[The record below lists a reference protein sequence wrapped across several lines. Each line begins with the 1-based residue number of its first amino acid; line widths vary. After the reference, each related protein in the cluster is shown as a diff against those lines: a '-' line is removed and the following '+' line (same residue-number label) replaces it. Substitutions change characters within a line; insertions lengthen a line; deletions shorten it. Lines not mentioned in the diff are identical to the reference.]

1 MGKTSQSKDDASLC
15 GNCNGVGKTTALRLV
30 NFCLAAKSNDELKKI
45 PKEWSFCLEFELN
58 GHKHLVERSIDNK
71 VLALDEESIKL
82 TKLQNFFDKNGP
94 FLIDKKISGL
104 SFRSLISHFMR
115 CRHEDMSDKIVSVSS
130 DQNPADALIRSL
142 YLLGAEYPLA
152 EEKKINAV
160 ALKDIQQQISYYR
173 NIENDTN
180 QNNKLA
186 ADAAL
191 ASYKQR
197 LEDLEAKIS
206 DMKIFELFDQIRE
219 QLIGVEKQIEY
230 TSRQISINNYQLAS
244 IDKSLQYTPD
254 MTTAELKGLYDGLTM
269 LFKDSALEYF
279 DKVEA
284 FHKHMA
290 ENRSRRLQNDKLLL
304 EKENKE
310 LINRMSRLKEDA
322 RKLEAQLKDRHSE
335 NEYQALLKEKN
346 SIELKIDRLSIIR
359 NEITSLE
366 QRRAEIHSAIAD
378 GNLKA
383 INYAASCPL
392 TAQSQRFQQLMS
404 QFGED
409 IQAGISLSVNE
420 GKNQTQFNLTVSAQA
435 GQSTGITNEMI
446 LAYDWLLLTHG
457 SNHNLGFVW
466 HDNALFADIDAGHRA
481 KWMEF
486 IYQNSIDTGK
496 QYIMSINSENF
507 EKSSQ
512 NWTDSM
518 LRNLEERIV
527 LKLSGEND
535 TDKLLGISFD
545 DDK

>member
-1 MGKTSQSKDDASLC
+1 MGETSQSAEDTSLK

-30 NFCLAAKSNDELKKI
+30 NFCLAAKRNDELKKI

-58 GHKHLVERSIDNK
+58 GQKHLVERSVDNK
-71 VLALDEESIKL
+71 VLALDEESIRL

-130 DQNPADALIRSL
+130 DQNPSDALIRSL

-152 EEKKINAV
+152 EQKKLNA
-160 ALKDIQQQISYYR
+160 AELNNIKRQIDYYKDMEDNANR
-173 NIENDTN
+173 
-180 QNNKLA
+180 NNKLA

-197 LEDLEAKIS
+197 LEDLEAKLA
-206 DMKIFELFDQIRE
+206 DMKIFEAFDDIRSKIQEIEDQIE
-219 QLIGVEKQIEY
+219 SI
-230 TSRQISINNYQLAS
+230 SRQISINNYQLAS

-254 MTTAELKGLYDGLTM
+254 MTAEELRGLYDGLTK
-269 LFKDSALEYF
+269 LFKEDTLEYF

-284 FHKHMA
+284 FHRQMA
-290 ENRSRRLQNDKLLL
+290 ENRSRRLRNDKLQL
-304 EKENKE
+304 ETENIE
-310 LINRMSRLKEDA
+310 LMNTLSQLKKDA
-322 RKLEAQLKDRHSE
+322 RERETQLKDRHSE
-335 NEYQALLKEKN
+335 NEYQILLKEKN
-346 SIELKIDRLSIIR
+346 NIELKIERLSIIR
-359 NEITSLE
+359 NEITALE
-366 QRRAEIHSAIAD
+366 RRYAEIQSAIAKC
-378 GNLKA
+378 NLEA
-383 INYAASCPL
+383 IDYAASCPL
-392 TAQSQRFQQLMS
+392 TPQSQLFQQLMS

-409 IQAGISLSVNE
+409 IKAGISLSVNN
-420 GKNQTQFNLTVSAQA
+420 GKNQIQFDLKVSAQS
-435 GQSTGITNEMI
+435 GQSAGITNEMI

-466 HDNALFADIDAGHRA
+466 HDNALFPDIDAGHRA

-507 EKSSQ
+507 DKSSQ
-512 NWTDSM
+512 HWTDSIM
-518 LRNLEERIV
+518 RKLEERII
-527 LKLSGEND
+527 LKLSGEKD
-535 TDKLLGISFD
+535 EDKLLGIYFD
-545 DDK
+545 DK

>member
-1 MGKTSQSKDDASLC
+1 MGKTSQSKDDASLY

-45 PKEWSFCLEFELN
+45 PKEWSFFLEFDLN
-58 GHKHLVERSIDNK
+58 GKQHLVERSIDNS
-71 VLALDEESIKL
+71 VLALDEEAISL
-82 TKLQNFFDKNGP
+82 SQLQDFFDTNGP
-94 FLIDKKISGL
+94 FLIDNKISGL
-104 SFRSLISHFMR
+104 SFRSLMPRFVR
-115 CRHEDMSDKIVSVSS
+115 CRREDMSDKIISVSS
-130 DQNPADALIRSL
+130 DHKLCDALIRSL

-152 EEKKINAV
+152 EQKKLNA
-160 ALKDIQQQISYYR
+160 AELNNIKRQIKYYKDIESGA
-173 NIENDTN
+173 N

-197 LEDLEAKIS
+197 LEDLESKLAN
-206 DMKIFELFDQIRE
+206 MKIFEAFDDIRVQIKE
-219 QLIGVEKQIEY
+219 IEDKIERL
-230 TSRQISINNYQLAS
+230 SRQVAINNYQLAS
-244 IDKSLQYTPD
+244 INKSLQYTPD
-254 MTTAELKGLYDGLTM
+254 MTVEELKGLYEGLIM
-269 LFKDSALEYF
+269 LFKDSALEHF
-279 DKVEA
+279 NNVEA
-284 FHKHMA
+284 FHRHMA
-290 ENRSRRLQNDKLLL
+290 ENRSLRLKNDKLQL
-304 EKENKE
+304 ETDNA
-310 LINRMSRLKEDA
+310 RLTREISQSKEDA

-335 NEYQALLKEKN
+335 NEYQTLLKEKSN
-346 SIELKIDRLSIIR
+346 IELEIDRLSIIR
-359 NEITSLE
+359 KEITSLE
-366 QRRAEIHSAIAD
+366 QRRAEIQSDIAE

-383 INYAASCPL
+383 TNYAADDPL
-392 TAQSQRFQQLMS
+392 DHHSRRFQQIMS

-409 IQAGISLSVNE
+409 IPAGISLSAND
-420 GKNQTQFNLTVSAQA
+420 GANQIQFNLTVSAQA
-435 GQSTGITNEMI
+435 SQSTGITNEMI